1 VATNNAQ
8 IQSEN
13 EKFLLAP
20 SAAAQRALRLIC
32 ESVATNNAPIQF
44 ENE

>member
-1 VATNNAQ
+1 LRLICESVATNNAP

-20 SAAAQRALRLIC
+20 SAAA
-32 ESVATNNAPIQF
+32 
-44 ENE
+44 